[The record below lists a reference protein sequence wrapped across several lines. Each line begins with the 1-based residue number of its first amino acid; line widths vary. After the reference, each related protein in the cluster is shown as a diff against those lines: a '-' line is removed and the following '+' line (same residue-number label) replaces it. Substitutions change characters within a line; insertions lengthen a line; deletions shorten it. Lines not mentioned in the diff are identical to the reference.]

1 MRFHES
7 LIERIDG
14 MYPDILA
21 ALKGLIAYPS
31 YEENG
36 EAVSGALRY
45 CLTLASE
52 LGLEARLAAG
62 GSVGVISCGPVDAEK
77 CAVLAHVDV
86 VPEGDWSLWKFPP
99 YEMTVADG
107 SVYGRGVGDD
117 KGPLISCLFAIKAV
131 LDEAAAQGGLKKRLE
146 LILGTRE
153 ETVWTDMEAYV
164 NTEKLPDYGFTPD
177 GDFPIGNVEK
187 GYMDIV
193 VTFPFTENDNEI
205 VVLTAGNARNIIP
218 EYAELRIDS
227 RDILLTAHGRSVH
240 SSVPERG
247 VNAISALSRET
258 RIHEVGLN
266 PAARNCLSFIR
277 EHLSSDVFGK
287 SFGIYREEDTY
298 QGEYVHHTVCAP
310 TLLATSETG
319 YAINLNLR
327 TSPPDDPNEI
337 LSRIAAVASLY
348 GASVEA
354 DGIQSTVF
362 VPRTRPFL
370 RKMAQAYS
378 SVTGKTADFTL
389 GYGASYAKAM
399 PNIVSFGPVFPGS
412 EDSIHEANERVEECD
427 LKSAGRIYALA
438 LGLIAYSDE
447 KLI

>member
-1 MRFHES
+1 MQFHES

-14 MYPDILA
+14 MYPDILV

-62 GSVGVISCGPVDAEK
+62 GSVGVISCGPADAEK

>member
-1 MRFHES
+1 MQFHES

-62 GSVGVISCGPVDAEK
+62 GSVGVISCGPADAEK

>member
-62 GSVGVISCGPVDAEK
+62 GSVGVISCGPADAEK

-187 GYMDIV
+187 GYMDII
-193 VTFPFTENDNEI
+193 VTFPFTENDTEI
-205 VVLTAGNARNIIP
+205 AVLTAGNAKNIIP
-218 EYAELRIDS
+218 ENAELRIDGK
-227 RDILLTAHGRSVH
+227 DVLIKAHGRSVH

-310 TLLATSETG
+310 TLLATTETG

-378 SVTGKTADFTL
+378 SVTGKAADFTL

-427 LKSAGRIYALA
+427 LQSAGRIYALA